1 MQSAIHGFA
10 HAKELGGVRKQL
22 YPERMPSG
30 KPKLKFR
37 GNLHHSDVVDHWC
50 MPFMGSDK
58 SVMTRTQRSFYHDKG
73 HRSPGRLL
81 NVFEHHTVSNLHF
94 QASPAELLRPV

>member
-10 HAKELGGVRKQL
+10 HAKELGGVRRQL

-73 HRSPGRLL
+73 HRSPGHLL
-81 NVFEHHTVSNLHF
+81 NVFEHRVY
-94 QASPAELLRPV
+94 V

>member
-1 MQSAIHGFA
+1 M
-10 HAKELGGVRKQL
+10 RKQL

-73 HRSPGRLL
+73 HRSPVSPGRLL
-81 NVFEHHTVSNLHF
+81 NVSVHPPFLGRS
-94 QASPAELLRPV
+94 S